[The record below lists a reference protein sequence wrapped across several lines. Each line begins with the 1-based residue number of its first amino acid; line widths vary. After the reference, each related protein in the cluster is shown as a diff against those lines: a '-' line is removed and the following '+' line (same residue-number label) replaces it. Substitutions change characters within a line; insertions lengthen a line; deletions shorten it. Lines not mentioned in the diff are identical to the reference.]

1 MTLPEH
7 TERAARQIV
16 RVNLGDPDA
25 RIESCQMADCDVQFV
40 GMTAE
45 DYAAHLVEHHPFYR
59 RSSRGVILRKV
70 CEAMTDTEV

>member
-7 TERAARQIV
+7 SERDARSIV
-16 RVNLGDPDA
+16 RVNLGNPDA
-25 RIESCQMADCDVQFV
+25 RVSECKKDDCDIPFI

-59 RSSRGVILRKV
+59 RSTRQVILQEV
-70 CEAMTDTEV
+70 CKATENTE